1 MNYESIET
9 QTHLEEFCE
18 RIAAQSVIGFDT
30 EFVSEDCYRPELCLL
45 QVAAGDHLA
54 VIDPYAVGD
63 TSVFWELLCTPGRT
77 VVAHAAREEIRFAYH
92 FTGRPIAG
100 LFDTQLAAG
109 FVGIE
114 YPASLGT
121 LVQRLVGVTLPKG
134 ETRTNWRYR
143 PLTQDQITYA
153 LHDVTRLAE
162 MHGKLMAAVDQFD
175 RWGWVEEETNRLQE
189 KVINAEESENWQ
201 RVSGSS
207 GLKPRQL
214 EIVRQLWR
222 WREDIAKTNDR
233 LPRRVMRDDL
243 IVELAKRGS
252 ADVRKIR
259 SIRGLERRNF
269 QDQYEAI
276 GHAITAG
283 LNVPEEDLPR
293 RPRGRAKTASPM
305 LSQFLSTAIA
315 CISRQHKL
323 SPAIVGNSDDVKDL
337 LAYQLAPRRGTS
349 KPALLQG
356 WRGDIVGKSFE
367 KILDGK
373 LAIRVA
379 DVTEDQPLEFFDCEA
394 SSELGAYSETET
406 SL

>member
-1 MNYESIET
+1 MSYESIET
-9 QTHLEEFCE
+9 QTHLAEFCQ
-18 RIAAQSVIGFDT
+18 RIASEPVIGFDT
-30 EFVSEDCYRPELCLL
+30 EFVSEDRYRPELCLI
-45 QVAAGDHLA
+45 QVAAGEHLA
-54 VIDPYAVGD
+54 IIDPYPVGD
-63 TSVFWELLCTPGRT
+63 TQAFWDLLCTPGRT
-77 VVAHAAREEIRFAYH
+77 VVAHAAREEIRFAYR

-134 ETRTNWRYR
+134 ETRTDWRRR
-143 PLTQDQITYA
+143 PLTTDQLTYA
-153 LHDVTRLAE
+153 LQDVTNLAE
-162 MHGKLMAAVDQFD
+162 MHTKITTQIHEFD
-175 RWGWVEEETNRLQE
+175 RMAWVEEETQRLQE
-189 KVINAEESENWQ
+189 KVIDAENSENWQ

-222 WREDIAKTNDR
+222 WREDQAQTRDR

-252 ADVRKIR
+252 SDVRKIR
-259 SIRGLERRNF
+259 SIRGLERRNY
-269 QDQYEAI
+269 QEQYDAIAEAI
-276 GHAITAG
+276 RVG
-283 LNVPEEDLPR
+283 LETPDEDLPR
-293 RPRGRAKTASPM
+293 RARGRVRTASPM

-337 LAYQLAPRRGTS
+337 LAYELNPRRGT
-349 KPALLQG
+349 PLPNLLEG
-356 WRGDIVGKSFE
+356 WRGDIVGTSFK

-379 DVTEDQPLEFFDCEA
+379 DLNEDQPLEFFDA
-394 SSELGAYSETET
+394 ET
-406 SL
+406 SP